1 MTWDHPSLFQWCT
14 RNGRVV
20 IERAFY
26 RDGFEIRHRVN
37 HRDYSWI
44 LDAANDVRLFKTLV
58 EAKGFA
64 RRALLQEAKGFA
76 HQILLQREA
85 A

>member
-1 MTWDHPSLFQWCT
+1 MPWDHPSPCLWCT

-26 RDGFEIRHRVN
+26 RPGFEIRRRVN
-37 HRDYSWI
+37 RRDYFWI
-44 LDAANDVRLFKTLV
+44 RDAANHVRLFKTLI
-58 EAKGFA
+58 EAKEFA
-64 RRALLQEAKGFA
+64 RQELLQG
-76 HQILLQREA
+76 EA